1 MGAAAPGGVPPVPN
15 ALANARSPYLL
26 QHQDNPV
33 EWREWSDE
41 TLALAQAGGQ
51 ADPALG
57 RLRRLPLVPRH
68 GARELREPG
77 GRGGDEPRLRQRQG
91 RPRGAAGHRRHLPAR
106 AGADG
111 RAGRLAAHH
120 VPDARGRA
128 FLGRYLLPARA
139 ALRPAGLPAG
149 AGADRGALAAGPRA
163 HRPEPG
169 PARGGPEAARHARG
183 RRAARRGL
191 RRARRPRDRRA
202 RRRGPRRASAARPSS
217 RRRPCSS

>member
-1 MGAAAPGGVPPVPN
+1 MGAPARGGVPPRAERAQPRPQPLPPPAPGQPGRV
-15 ALANARSPYLL
+15 ARVVGR
-26 QHQDNPV
+26 DAGAG
-33 EWREWSDE
+33 E
-41 TLALAQAGGQ
+41 AGGQ

-91 RPRGAAGHRRHLPAR
+91 RPGGAAGHRRHLPAR

-120 VPDARGRA
+120 VPDAGGRA
-128 FLGRYLLPARA
+128 VLGRHLLPARA
-139 ALRPAGLPAG
+139 ALRPAGFPAG

-202 RRRGPRRASAARPSS
+202 RRRGPWRASAARPSS